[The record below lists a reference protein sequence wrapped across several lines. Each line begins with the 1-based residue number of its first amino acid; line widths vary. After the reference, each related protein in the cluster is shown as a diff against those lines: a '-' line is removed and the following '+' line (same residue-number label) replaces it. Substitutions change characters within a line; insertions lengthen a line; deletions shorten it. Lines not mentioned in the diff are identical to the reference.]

1 MITQRGAQ
9 FLPRRFAVAML
20 SAHMMAA
27 IGVYDYAMRESA
39 ERGDRHVRSCAKAIK
54 EKEASW
60 R

>member
-1 MITQRGAQ
+1 
-9 FLPRRFAVAML
+9 
-20 SAHMMAA
+20 MMAA